1 MDPWYDL
8 HSWSKQ
14 YRQEA
19 LREARE
25 RDLVEQATT
34 SRSPRSGR
42 TRANR
47 IREHAPSLLRTA
59 HLTQ

>member
-8 HSWSKQ
+8 HFWSKQ

-25 RDLVEQATT
+25 RDLLKQAGT
-34 SRSPRSGR
+34 SRSPHSSG

-47 IREHAPSLLRTA
+47 IRENTLALLRKVYVA
-59 HLTQ
+59 Q

>member
-19 LREARE
+19 LREASE
-25 RDLVEQATT
+25 RSLVERARTGD
-34 SRSPRSGR
+34 SPLSGR
-42 TRANR
+42 SRANR
-47 IREHAPSLLRTA
+47 IRKHALSLLRAA

>member
-1 MDPWYDL
+1 MDPWYDV

-25 RDLVEQATT
+25 RDLVERART
-34 SRSPRSGR
+34 SNSPRSGGSR
-42 TRANR
+42 VNR
-47 IREHAPSLLRTA
+47 IRKHALSLLRTA
-59 HLTQ
+59 HLVQ